1 MPLLLKN
8 ILLSNKKYS
17 RNLITPEM
25 RVVRKMK
32 FNKDSRVKNLCH
44 STFGTPWLYLPLTE
58 KLNY

>member
-44 STFGTPWLYLPLTE
+44 STFGTPW
-58 KLNY
+58 